1 MNKIEKILILASF
14 GGLFVRSYGSATV
27 ELVAGLTLILSF
39 GVLHGA
45 NDLVLLQQFKSA
57 DASKL
62 DLRLLG
68 TYILVVVSAALLFFW
83 LPVLAVVSFVLTS
96 SYHFGEQ
103 HSERYDG
110 LWKPID
116 RFVFRFLYGW
126 LLFALLFAAHQ
137 TEVNGVL
144 ATLTHNITVD
154 LPWDRIL
161 IGSLLSFLVFVLWR
175 VVTVAGRLQLLTR
188 ELLLLPFFALI
199 FFSGSLIWGF
209 AVYFILWHSVPSLI
223 AQLQFLYGSSQ
234 FGSFWKYFK
243 SAFWYWLAAAVGISA
258 TFFFSSSVQE
268 LTSFLFAALAAI
280 TFPHAFVMVR
290 LFKSNF
296 GGRTYELRK

>member
-45 NDLVLLQQFKSA
+45 NDLLLLQQFKSPQTLG
-57 DASKL
+57 L
-62 DLRLLG
+62 DRHLLMR
-68 TYILVVVSAALLFFW
+68 YIAVVVLAALLFFW
-83 LPVLAVVSFVLTS
+83 LPVLAIISFVLTS

-103 HSERYDG
+103 HSERYDSH
-110 LWKPID
+110 WKALD
-116 RFVFRFLYGW
+116 RYVFRFLYGW

-144 ATLTHNITVD
+144 ATLTHSN
-154 LPWDRIL
+154 LPEFPWKRIL
-161 IGSLLSFLVFVLWR
+161 VGTVVLFALFVLWR
-175 VVTVAGRLQLLTR
+175 IMSIPGRLQSVAR
-188 ELLLLPFFALI
+188 DLLLLPFFALI

-209 AVYFILWHSVPSLI
+209 AVYFILWHSIPSLL
-223 AQLQFLYGSSQ
+223 AQVQFLYGSSEL
-234 FGSFWKYFK
+234 GSFSKYFK
-243 SAFWYWLAAAVGISA
+243 SAFWYWLAAAIGITA

-280 TFPHAFVMVR
+280 TFPHAFVMLR
-290 LFKSNF
+290 LFKKSA
-296 GGRTYELRK
+296 

>member
-45 NDLVLLQQFKSA
+45 NDLALLQQFKLA
-57 DASKL
+57 DTSKI
-62 DLRLLG
+62 DLRLLS
-68 TYILVVVSAALLFFW
+68 TYSLVVVSAALLFFW
-83 LPVLAVVSFVLTS
+83 LPVLAIFSFVLTS

-103 HSERYDG
+103 HSERYDSS
-110 LWKPID
+110 WKALD
-116 RFVFRFLYGW
+116 RYVFRFLYGW

-144 ATLTHNITVD
+144 ATLTHSNLLD
-154 LPWDRIL
+154 FPWRRIL
-161 IGSLLSFLVFVLWR
+161 VGTVVLFALFVLWR
-175 VVTVAGRLQLLTR
+175 IVSIPGRLQSVTR

-209 AVYFILWHSVPSLI
+209 AVYFILWHSIPSLL
-223 AQLQFLYGSSQ
+223 AQVQFLYGSSDL
-234 FGSFWKYFK
+234 GSFSKYFK
-243 SAFWYWLAAAVGISA
+243 SAFWYWLAAAIGITA

-280 TFPHAFVMVR
+280 TFPHAFVMLR
-290 LFKSNF
+290 LFK
-296 GGRTYELRK
+296 K